1 MSTRRTT
8 KLRITEDFAAP
19 PEEVFSLCVSRA
31 GFENAM
37 PPGVRVLA
45 WPEHFVDGAV
55 LDFRWAVAGLE
66 LVRWTA
72 VVEDFDDGRA
82 FTDHQVQGPF
92 RFWRHTHVCEPHG
105 DGTRYTDMV
114 EFSTG
119 YGPPGDLVVATMIRL
134 AFGPRLRRM
143 RADLATEHP

>member
-1 MSTRRTT
+1 MSTLRTT

-72 VVEDFDDGRA
+72 VVE
-82 FTDHQVQGPF
+82 
-92 RFWRHTHVCEPHG
+92 
-105 DGTRYTDMV
+105 
-114 EFSTG
+114 
-119 YGPPGDLVVATMIRL
+119 
-134 AFGPRLRRM
+134 
-143 RADLATEHP
+143 

>member
-1 MSTRRTT
+1 MTARRTT
-8 KLRITEDFAAP
+8 KLRITEDFSAP
-19 PEEVFSLCVSRA
+19 PEKVFALCVSRA

-45 WPEHFVDGAV
+45 WPDHFADGAV
-55 LDFRWAVAGLE
+55 LDLRWDVAGLE

-72 VVEDFDDGRA
+72 VVEDFDAGRS
-82 FTDHQVQGPF
+82 FTDRQARGPF
-92 RFWRHTHVCEPHG
+92 RLWRHTHVCEPHG
-105 DGTRYTDMV
+105 DGTRYTDVV

-119 YGPPGDLVVATMIRL
+119 YGPPGDLAAATAIRF

-143 RADLATEHP
+143 RADLETERT